1 MLTHNANSLN
11 IRIGTA
17 GWSYKDWDGVV
28 YPHPKPRGFDPL
40 AFLARKFDV
49 VEINST
55 FYRPPAEKIS
65 RGWAERVRDFPNFR
79 FTLKLH
85 QQFTHERERISSDAV
100 SLFKKGVEP
109 VAESGCLGCVLAQ
122 FPASFHFRPSNLD
135 YLERLFG
142 WFGEYPLAVE
152 VRGREWNNNGF
163 FGFLS
168 EHKVGFCNI
177 DQPHID
183 NQIKPTE
190 IVTSPIGYVRLH
202 GRNRENWFN
211 EQAGRDQRYDYLYSG
226 KELGPWIQRI
236 REIAARAIDTY
247 VISNNHYRGQALVNS
262 FQMQHELTGEK
273 VDPPESLIK
282 KYPVLGPIAKQPI
295 KQTELF

>member
-1 MLTHNANSLN
+1 MKQQN

-17 GWSYKDWDGVV
+17 GWSYKDWDGIV
-28 YPHPKPRGFDPL
+28 YPHPKPRGFDPV

-55 FYRPPAEKIS
+55 FYRPPAEKVS
-65 RGWAERVRDFPNFR
+65 RGWAERVSDFPNFR

-85 QQFTHERERISSDAV
+85 QKFTHERERISSDDIL
-100 SLFKKGVEP
+100 LFNRGVEP
-109 VAESGCLGCVLAQ
+109 IAESGCLGCVLAQ
-122 FPASFHFRPSNLD
+122 FPTSFHFRPSNLD
-135 YLERLFG
+135 YMEQLLG

-152 VRGREWNNNGF
+152 VRGSEWNNNEF

-183 NQIKPTE
+183 KQIKPTE
-190 IVTSPIGYVRLH
+190 IVTGHIGYVRLH
-202 GRNRENWFN
+202 GRNRENWFK
-211 EQAGRDQRYDYLYSG
+211 EQAGRDERYDYLYSG
-226 KELGPWIQRI
+226 KELAPWIQRI
-236 REIAARAIDTY
+236 REIAAKAIDTY
-247 VISNNHYRGQALVNS
+247 VISNNHYRGQAVVNS
-262 FQMQHELTGEK
+262 FQMQHELSGEK
-273 VDPPESLIK
+273 VDAPESLIK
-282 KYPVLGPIAKQPI
+282 HYPVLGPIAKQAV